1 MSELKATPG
10 PWFVY
15 SDDEVRQSYGAIVVV
30 PDSGEFSEGVY
41 EDLVDDRL
49 RRKANAHL
57 IAAAH
62 ELYEAVNGLLE
73 ALPSS
78 TAHPAIKAA
87 RAALAKAR
95 GEPCDTAG

>member
-15 SDDEVRQSYGAIVVV
+15 SDDEVRQVNGSIVVV

-41 EDLVDDRL
+41 EDLVDGRL

-57 IAAAH
+57 IAAAP
-62 ELYEAVNGLLE
+62 ELYEFINRLIDDSMLDIGWREE
-73 ALPSS
+73 AESV
-78 TAHPAIKAA
+78 I
-87 RAALAKAR
+87 AKAR
-95 GEPCDTAG
+95 GEQT